1 MSQPW
6 QNQYPV
12 PDIQRLEAALRPS
25 SLCARELARITNTG
39 LVVTIDGEL
48 PMMRGASTLQA
59 ANLPPPLRSELL
71 PALELLVERH
81 HPEGLWL
88 FGSWA
93 RGSASRRSDVDL
105 LVMGLSDKRLLDA
118 YDAVLEAL
126 QDCRLPIQPLV
137 AGQALLAKHGNSP
150 FWRTVKAEA
159 IPLLEGCLFP

>member
-1 MSQPW
+1 MNPEMQP
-6 QNQYPV
+6 P
-12 PDIQRLEAALRPS
+12 A
-25 SLCARELARITNTG
+25 
-39 LVVTIDGEL
+39 
-48 PMMRGASTLQA
+48 ASTLQA
-59 ANLPPPLRSELL
+59 ANLPPALRSELL

-93 RGSASRRSDVDL
+93 RGSASRCSDVDL

-159 IPLLEGCLFP
+159 IPLLEGCLFPLAINGE

>member
-1 MSQPW
+1 VDAW
-6 QNQYPV
+6 QLLDNGG
-12 PDIQRLEAALRPS
+12 ATA
-25 SLCARELARITNTG
+25 
-39 LVVTIDGEL
+39 LVVTFDSEL
-48 PMMRGASTLQA
+48 PTMRAATTVQA
-59 ANLPPPLRSELL
+59 GNLPPALRSELL

-126 QDCRLPIQPLV
+126 
-137 AGQALLAKHGNSP
+137 LAKHGNSP

-159 IPLLEGCLFP
+159 IPLLEGCRFP

>member
-1 MSQPW
+1 MDAW
-6 QNQYPV
+6 QLLDNGG
-12 PDIQRLEAALRPS
+12 ATA
-25 SLCARELARITNTG
+25 
-39 LVVTIDGEL
+39 LVVTFDSEL
-48 PMMRGASTLQA
+48 PTMRAATTVQA
-59 ANLPPPLRSELL
+59 GNLPPALRSELL

-137 AGQALLAKHGNSP
+137 AGRALLAKHGNSP